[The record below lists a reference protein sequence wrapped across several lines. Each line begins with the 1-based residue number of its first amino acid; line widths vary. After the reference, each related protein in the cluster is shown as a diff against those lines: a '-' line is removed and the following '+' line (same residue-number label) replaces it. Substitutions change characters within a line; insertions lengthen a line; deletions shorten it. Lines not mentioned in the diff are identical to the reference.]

1 MEIQTTNRSL
11 AQVQPEWKPSK
22 IGSGNADLVLQA
34 QSYQSL
40 RVRHE
45 EDLKQVL
52 RYAMV
57 LVGLRGNNM
66 PTDEEKF
73 VLLNFIRSNFGNQTP
88 EEIRLAFDLAMAGK
102 LNIDAKCYE
111 NFSCEYFGRIMKA
124 YIDYARQ
131 ETLILKKEPEVAKLP
146 PSDQELKKMAIDT
159 INFYADK
166 LKESKETKKP
176 FNWIA
181 GGLHELYKMLVKL
194 EIQTITKEEMLEIWK
209 KSDKIQDEEER
220 KNYCRMQ
227 SYVLLAN
234 QLADFEARIDQ
245 DGKIKP
251 IEDDN

>member
-1 MEIQTTNRSL
+1 LEL
-11 AQVQPEWKPSK
+11 AQPEWKPLRT
-22 IGSGNADLVLQA
+22 GNAEANIILQA
-34 QSYQSL
+34 QSGQSL
-40 RVRHE
+40 RLRHE

-102 LNIDAKCYE
+102 FSIDAKCYE

-124 YIDYARQ
+124 YIEYSRQ
-131 ETLILKKEPEVAKLP
+131 ETKSVKKDPEIISP
-146 PSDQELKKMAIDT
+146 PPTDQQIKAMAIET

-166 LKESKETKKP
+166 IKEGRDNKKEFT
-176 FNWIA
+176 WIA
-181 GGLHELYKMLVKL
+181 GGLHELYQILIKY
-194 EIQTITKEEMLEIWK
+194 EIQTISKEEMLEIWK
-209 KSDKIQDEEER
+209 KSEKIKDEEER
-220 KNYCRMQ
+220 KNHCRMQ
-227 SYVLLAN
+227 SYILLAN

-251 IEDDN
+251 IE

>member
-1 MEIQTTNRSL
+1 MEL
-11 AQVQPEWKPSK
+11 AQPEWKPLRT
-22 IGSGNADLVLQA
+22 GNAEANIILQA
-34 QSYQSL
+34 QSGQSL
-40 RVRHE
+40 RLRHE

-102 LNIDAKCYE
+102 FSIDAKCYE

-124 YIDYARQ
+124 YIEYSRQ
-131 ETLILKKEPEVAKLP
+131 ETKSVKKDPEIISP
-146 PSDQELKKMAIDT
+146 PPTDQQIKAMAIET

-166 LKESKETKKP
+166 IKEGRDNKKEFT
-176 FNWIA
+176 WIA
-181 GGLHELYKMLVKL
+181 GGLHELYQILIKY
-194 EIQTITKEEMLEIWK
+194 EIQTISKEEMLEIWK
-209 KSDKIQDEEER
+209 KSEKIKDEEER
-220 KNYCRMQ
+220 KNHCRMQ
-227 SYVLLAN
+227 SYILLAN

-251 IEDDN
+251 IE

>member
-1 MEIQTTNRSL
+1 MELQQTNRNSEL
-11 AQVQPEWKPSK
+11 AKQEWKPLK
-22 IGSGNADLVLQA
+22 TGNAEANIIIQA
-34 QSYQSL
+34 RSTQSL
-40 RVRHE
+40 RLRHE
-45 EDLKQVL
+45 EDIKQVL

-66 PTDEEKF
+66 PSEEEKF

-88 EEIRLAFDLAMAGK
+88 EEIKLAFEWAVSGK

-131 ETLILKKEPEVAKLP
+131 ETLIVKKEPEVVKLP
-146 PSDQELKKMAIDT
+146 PSDQELKKMSIDT

-181 GGLHELYKMLVKL
+181 GGLNELYKMLVKL

-234 QLADFEARIDQ
+234 QLADFDARIDQ

-251 IEDDN
+251 IEE